1 MNTELSANHLLR
13 ERLAASLGLDK
24 YSEIMLSFQ
33 KTDVSTNMEF
43 QRKFNA
49 FYMIRRD
56 ETWRKLYYSLF
67 ESTKNNNPS
76 FTHIITELYD
86 LTGNIEASYASK
98 MAATINPHMPIWDQY
113 VLQNLGLRLT
123 GYTREERLQHAIEIY
138 SSIQQWYK
146 EYLQTAEAKENITEF
161 DHWLPDYAWLSDEKT
176 IDYLLWSR
184 R

>member
-56 ETWRKLYYSLF
+56 ETWRKLY
-67 ESTKNNNPS
+67 
-76 FTHIITELYD
+76 
-86 LTGNIEASYASK
+86 
-98 MAATINPHMPIWDQY
+98 
-113 VLQNLGLRLT
+113 
-123 GYTREERLQHAIEIY
+123 
-138 SSIQQWYK
+138 
-146 EYLQTAEAKENITEF
+146 
-161 DHWLPDYAWLSDEKT
+161 
-176 IDYLLWSR
+176 
-184 R
+184 